1 VTIQRPRPMF
11 SSQLFSWMPAN
22 LRITATQNSG
32 MENMKNAAPVA
43 A

>member
-1 VTIQRPRPMF
+1 MIHRLRPMF
-11 SSQLFSWMPAN
+11 SSQLFSWIPPN
-22 LRITATQNSG
+22 FRITATQNSG